1 MRTLDNFLKDV
12 RKIFIVVRAVDASD
26 VAIRH
31 LIRFAGLLPSHPIW
45 MCSVE
50 VLGYSAGI
58 HSRKHNQSI
67 SYRAGSRSVILVW
80 PHRMVRR
87 YHGVVVSSCA
97 MKVLGTVAIKVA
109 PIALCT
115 NSRLFII
122 HIIQNASRI
131 SNCKFR
137 LPASFDVTIMN
148 VELRGLEFTVPQFG

>member
-1 MRTLDNFLKDV
+1 MPPAFMTTPCTAV
-12 RKIFIVVRAVDASD
+12 RFQNSL
-26 VAIRH
+26 H
-31 LIRFAGLLPSHPIW
+31 
-45 MCSVE
+45 
-50 VLGYSAGI
+50 
-58 HSRKHNQSI
+58 HSM

-87 YHGVVVSSCA
+87 YHGVGVSSWA
-97 MKVLGTVAIKVA
+97 MKVLGTVAIRVA

-131 SNCKFR
+131 SHCKFR